1 MKIIA
6 AVRIGRYGVGYKPGD
21 VLDVSEREAAMY
33 VRSRQA
39 TYATQPATAVK
50 PKPKPQA
57 GTKRP
62 ERETRES
69 ARDTPERATTD
80 RDDTDDTERR
90 GETARPRKGR
100 YRRRDMKAGDA

>member
-6 AVRIGRYGVGYKPGD
+6 AVRIGRYGRQYQPGD
-21 VLDVSEREAAMY
+21 VLDVSVRDAGMY

-39 TYATQPATAVK
+39 TYATQPATTT
-50 PKPKPQA
+50 PKPQT

-62 ERETRES
+62 ERKVREG
-69 ARDTPERATTD
+69 AQGTPEPATPAPD
-80 RDDTDDTERR
+80 EPGDAGQPDD
-90 GETARPRKGR
+90 ARPRKGR